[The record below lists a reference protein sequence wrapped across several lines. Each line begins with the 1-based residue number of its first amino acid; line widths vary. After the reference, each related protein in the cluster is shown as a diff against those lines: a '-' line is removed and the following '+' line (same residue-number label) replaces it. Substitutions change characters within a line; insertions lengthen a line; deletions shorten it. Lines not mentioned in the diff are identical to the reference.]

1 MITPSAVVLM
11 VASIL
16 RDRDL
21 KKLASGEVHH
31 CLAVRSARAATSE
44 VAYTWLAGTQPWLET
59 MVEVCL

>member
-1 MITPSAVVLM
+1 M

-44 VAYTWLAGTQPWLET
+44 VAYTWLAGTQPWFET